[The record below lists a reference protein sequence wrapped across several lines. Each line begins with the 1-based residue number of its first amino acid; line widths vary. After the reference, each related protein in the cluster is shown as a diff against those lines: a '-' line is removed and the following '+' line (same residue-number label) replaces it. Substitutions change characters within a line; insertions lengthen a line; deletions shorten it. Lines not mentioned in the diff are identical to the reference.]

1 MSIARNSLT
10 QQTACET
17 LGIDQAGFV
26 ERIRS
31 SSSVRPQSSI
41 ASLILLAA
49 SLPPLQ
55 QQMEKTFS
63 PPTTTLE
70 DAMPVLSIC
79 LNGSAVD
86 AATALAWSL
95 VEKAKTGGCSAEFDQ
110 VTFLLEVRSYTGTAL
125 ITACHAFDPDQPV
138 AQYAVGVIQ
147 AVGSHDCSCEA
158 CL

>member
-1 MSIARNSLT
+1 MAKLRLMLRLYVHVVDIANW
-10 QQTACET
+10 QTACET

-55 QQMEKTFS
+55 QQAEKAFS
-63 PPTTTLE
+63 PPSTTLE

-86 AATALAWSL
+86 AGTALAWSL
-95 VEKAKTGGCSAEFDQ
+95 VEKAKTGACAVEFDQ
-110 VTFLLEVRSYTGTAL
+110 VTFLLEVRSIRG
-125 ITACHAFDPDQPV
+125 DPADH
-138 AQYAVGVIQ
+138 
-147 AVGSHDCSCEA
+147 STL